1 MTFAIRR
8 SLSPAL
14 VGLLLVTGCSPNNSG
29 GRVSGTGGGNSSG
42 TGGTTSGTGGG
53 GPAGT
58 GGGAPGT
65 GGSHSPGTGGAVPGS
80 GGAGPAGTGG
90 AASGS
95 GGASG
100 GTGGSPAGTGGNATV
115 GSGGAGTGGTPGGG
129 GGQTTGGG
137 GSSTNGGATGNG
149 GANGNGGAVGGSHGA
164 GTGGTPVACQAPI
177 PVTTGAA
184 VTVTVDLAGAAT
196 TKVSPDLMG
205 IHTAVYDGLL
215 TTSTTTEQLLRA
227 AGVTSLRYPGGSYA
241 DLYHWESH
249 TATDT
254 PAAGA
259 GSNTIYVA
267 PEANFGQFV
276 LLLGRLGANALITVN
291 YGMNS
296 GTKGPGSPK
305 EAAAWVAYANGSPG
319 DTTSIGA
326 DNSVPPVDFGTVGYW
341 AGLRAA
347 APLPVDDGKNFL
359 RINHPA
365 PVGIKYWEL
374 GNELYGNGYFNGSA
388 TSAGWEADLHAPY
401 NGTNGTARKNNANLA
416 PSVYGTAAAEF
427 ATAMKAVD
435 STIQFG
441 RVVNW
446 PDSAYAGFDAGA
458 LNGACAGMDFAA
470 VHWYPGTTLASLLTL
485 PGTDIPTMFSDLHAL
500 MMTACGA
507 RGATMPIAVTE
518 WGPNTLYG
526 TAAIIGQTWHPTTG
540 TPSQLQIGGLFAAE
554 SYATFMEQSALAVHW
569 AQLHDNQYLL
579 ATPVQD
585 TPGFAYKGQLI
596 AHYLAAG
603 GDSML
608 PRPTSSS
615 TTLVAHAA
623 HHVDG
628 GFSVTL
634 TNISPSAAANVT
646 LNVTGGALGCAG
658 TVYSFVPAASNNNDG
673 PVSAGAP
680 IFSST
685 TGTSVPVAVP
695 AYSVVVVSFPP
706 K

>member
-1 MTFAIRR
+1 MTFGITRT
-8 SLSPAL
+8 LSPAL
-14 VGLLLVTGCSPNNSG
+14 VGLLLAAGCSTNSSG
-29 GRVSGTGGGNSSG
+29 GPSSGTGGGKSAG
-42 TGGTTSGTGGG
+42 TGGTTAGTGGAGPG
-53 GPAGT
+53 GTGGTGAMPAGT
-58 GGGAPGT
+58 GGSSSPGT
-65 GGSHSPGTGGAVPGS
+65 GGSSGGS
-80 GGAGPAGTGG
+80 GGLAG
-90 AASGS
+90 
-95 GGASG
+95 
-100 GTGGSPAGTGGNATV
+100 GTGGNAA
-115 GSGGAGTGGTPGGG
+115 GGGGGAGTGGTPGGG
-129 GGQTTGGG
+129 GGQSPGGG
-137 GSSTNGGATGNG
+137 GSMASGGGNANGGASGSG
-149 GANGNGGAVGGSHGA
+149 GANGNAGSPGR
-164 GTGGTPVACQAPI
+164 GTGGATVACQAPT

-184 VTVTVDLAGAAT
+184 VTVTVDLAAAAT

-628 GFSVTL
+628 GFSVML

>member
-1 MTFAIRR
+1 MA
-8 SLSPAL
+8 S
-14 VGLLLVTGCSPNNSG
+14 
-29 GRVSGTGGGNSSG
+29 GGGNAN
-42 TGGTTSGTGGG
+42 GG
-53 GPAGT
+53 
-58 GGGAPGT
+58 
-65 GGSHSPGTGGAVPGS
+65 
-80 GGAGPAGTGG
+80 
-90 AASGS
+90 ASGS
-95 GGASG
+95 GGANGNAGSPG
-100 GTGGSPAGTGGNATV
+100 RGTGGAT
-115 GSGGAGTGGTPGGG
+115 
-129 GGQTTGGG
+129 
-137 GSSTNGGATGNG
+137 
-149 GANGNGGAVGGSHGA
+149 
-164 GTGGTPVACQAPI
+164 VACQAPT

-184 VTVTVDLAGAAT
+184 VTVTVDLAAAAT

-215 TTSTTTEQLLRA
+215 TTSATTEQLLRA

-326 DNSVPPVDFGTVGYW
+326 DNSVPPVDFGTVGSW
-341 AGLRAA
+341 AALRAS
-347 APLPVDDGKNFL
+347 APLAVDDGKNFL

-365 PVGIKYWEL
+365 PIGIKYWEL
-374 GNELYGNGYFNGSA
+374 GNELYGNGYYNGSA

-458 LNGACAGMDFAA
+458 LNGTCAGMDFAA

-500 MMTACGA
+500 MTTACGP

-526 TAAIIGQTWHPTTG
+526 TAAIIGQTWHPTAG

-554 SYATFMEQSALAVHW
+554 AYATFMEQSALAVHW

-585 TPGFAYKGQLI
+585 TTGFAYKGQLI
-596 AHYLAAG
+596 AHYLAGG

-608 PRPTSSS
+608 PHPTSSS
-615 TTLVAHAA
+615 TTLFAHAA
-623 HHVDG
+623 RHVDG
-628 GFSVTL
+628 GFSVML
-634 TNISPSAAANVT
+634 TNVSASAAANVT
-646 LNVTGGALGCAG
+646 LNVTGGALGCVG
-658 TVYSFVPAASNNNDG
+658 TVYSFVPTASNNNDG
-673 PVSAGAP
+673 PVSTGAP

-685 TGTSVPVAVP
+685 TGTTVAVAVP
-695 AYSVVVVSFPP
+695 AYSVVVVAFPP
-706 K
+706 R